1 MNNRENNARQ
11 NFVGAAKSYIN
22 LLKNA
27 ITSSKEDSFEYM
39 QAEDSLNDH
48 EGIVAVVYT
57 EGINSIY
64 DNNVIFAE
72 AEMYLDSIRDLG
84 HDKLMDLADKVVT
97 EMGY

>member
-1 MNNRENNARQ
+1 MNNREINARQ
-11 NFVGAAKSYIN
+11 NFLGAAKSYIN

-27 ITSSKEDSFEYM
+27 ITNSKEDSFEYM

-48 EGIVAVVYT
+48 DMIVAVVYA

-72 AEMYLDSIRDLG
+72 AETYLEGIRDLG
-84 HDKLMDLADKVVT
+84 HDKLMDIAENVVT